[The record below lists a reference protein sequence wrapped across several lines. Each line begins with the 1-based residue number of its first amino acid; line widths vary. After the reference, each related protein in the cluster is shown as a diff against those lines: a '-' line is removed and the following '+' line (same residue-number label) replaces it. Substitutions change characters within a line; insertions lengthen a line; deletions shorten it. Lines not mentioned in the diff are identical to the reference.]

1 MTRIHTGFTLIEV
14 LVVVVVVS
22 ILMSVV
28 VSSFTG
34 VDAEQELRGY
44 AERLALRIELAR
56 DKAVQTN
63 REWGVYVDEEGVRF
77 AEYDEINV
85 EWVQRADRPFT
96 QESYSADLTFE
107 AKVEDAVTLTA
118 ENDDDLPPT
127 IVLFSSGETTP
138 FELSIE
144 HKDWQSQPW
153 LLASDGF
160 TRTELT
166 RPEVY

>member
-1 MTRIHTGFTLIEV
+1 
-14 LVVVVVVS
+14 VVS

-77 AEYDEINV
+77 AEYDEINI
-85 EWVQRADRPFT
+85 EWVPRAERPFT
-96 QESYSADLTFE
+96 QEGYSADLTFE
-107 AKVEDAVTLTA
+107 AIVEDAVKLTSDND
-118 ENDDDLPPT
+118 NDDDQPPT